1 MHTHRRAARSGGG
14 AGMPFLGGDRP
25 VGPGDPP
32 ATKKYL
38 RTLGPETTRRER
50 TYRGDISAYRS
61 GLQELAERTVLLEPD
76 PFHTRRRDLWDEP
89 EQFRQWA
96 ETQVAVAAMRQADAL
111 ETAMRAT
118 LDMMHYC
125 VEAQELRRLHPTAA
139 SLARMVQEFRS
150 LTLACLQL
158 KEFGQKKQ
166 EIDLRLFDARA
177 RQLQLATDAHDE
189 TKALV
194 ERLLGDLRDNV
205 SGAAAAARARNTQG
219 GGTDAMDRLQ
229 VQNTQVTD
237 TRCCLSL
244 SYFLHPPPPTTTKG
258 AARPDK

>member
-1 MHTHRRAARSGGG
+1 MH
-14 AGMPFLGGDRP
+14 FLGGDRAVDP
-25 VGPGDPP
+25 TDPP

-38 RTLGPETTRRER
+38 RTLGPEATRRER
-50 TYRGDISAYRS
+50 TFRGDISAYR
-61 GLQELAERTVLLEPD
+61 GALQELAERTVLFEPD
-76 PFHTRRRDLWDEP
+76 PFYTRRRDYEP

-118 LDMMHYC
+118 LDMMHYS

-139 SLARMVQEFRS
+139 TLATMVQQQRS

-158 KEFGQKKQ
+158 KKFGQKKQ
-166 EIDLRLFDARA
+166 EFDLRLFAERA
-177 RQLQLATDAHDE
+177 RQLQLAMDAHDE
-189 TKALV
+189 TKALG
-194 ERLLGDLRDNV
+194 ERLLGELRDNV
-205 SGAAAAARARNTQG
+205 SGAAAAARARSIQG

-229 VQNTQVTD
+229 VQNTHTSD
-237 TRCCLSL
+237 RHTLL
-244 SYFLHPPPPTTTKG
+244 PFLIPLPSPPTKG